1 MPYDPQYA
9 KRLHDYAQL
18 HLGFT
23 GDNAELAQLFN
34 CSIRTIQYW
43 ISKYPDFREAVREV
57 RQDPTQLVVAATL
70 QRCLG
75 YNYNETK
82 TMPNGSKIVTTR
94 HVPPSVQA
102 QQFWL
107 RNKDPQNWRADEIR
121 VSGSLE
127 TQDPKLAI
135 LVDELLHKHPEIRS
149 DVVTRL
155 RAECSDAAPGT
166 D

>member
-23 GDNAELAQLFN
+23 GSTPELAQMFG

-43 ISKYPDFREAVREV
+43 LSKHPDFRKAVREI
-57 RQDPTQLVVAATL
+57 QKDPTQMVVAATL

-75 YNYNETK
+75 YDYLETK
-82 TMPNGSKIVTTR
+82 TMPDNSQITTTR

-107 RNKDPQNWRADEIR
+107 RNKDPANWRSDEIK

-135 LVDELLHKHPEIRS
+135 IVDELLHKHPEIRS
-149 DVVTRL
+149 DVVARL
-155 RAECSDAAPGT
+155 RTECVDAAP
-166 D
+166 DAD